1 MRLLVRFWM
10 ALTTTAVVWLV
21 AAPAFASAPQCD
33 ERGAITFA
41 PNPKLEEP
49 VSSLEVVATECPH
62 AIDTNVGY
70 EQGRSGEID
79 LDFSVCPATVP
90 PGAKLPARDFM
101 IQAAARAG
109 DAPIANPSRDRLDR
123 PPR

>member
-1 MRLLVRFWM
+1 MRLLVRFWI
-10 ALTTTAVVWLV
+10 AVTTTAIVWLV

-49 VSSLEVVATECPH
+49 VSSLEATADCPSSF
-62 AIDTNVGY
+62 DTNVGY

-79 LDFSVCPATVP
+79 LDFSVVPLTVPAT
-90 PGAKLPARDFM
+90 AKVPARDFT
-101 IQAAARAG
+101 IVALGHEGTGPVASA
-109 DAPIANPSRDRLDR
+109 DRDRLER